1 MLGGVRWAKALPSA
15 LSSVCSLSS
24 FPRGLGAGVVHMV
37 QLIPII
43 PARHTSLKAVT
54 AQFLPLFS
62 TNLSLTFIIAMEAL
76 SPNLLSLI
84 LPAVGCIEEVMQ
96 LREVCKR
103 WKEALGTVPLLVSFE
118 YSRKVGMQPWFLA
131 SNLRYQVVS
140 MSMLRIVFQHC
151 WLRKLDIS
159 YTDVHGEYQR
169 FLAYALSTEEVKCH
183 CTSLEELRLSGMN
196 GMDQLTACKT
206 AELFPTLRTL
216 YVNNVPSAFPA
227 SAFFTA

>member
-1 MLGGVRWAKALPSA
+1 M
-15 LSSVCSLSS
+15 
-24 FPRGLGAGVVHMV
+24 VHMV

-131 SNLRYQVVS
+131 SKLPFKESALGFRTLWTLNVSSLNLRYQVVS

>member
-1 MLGGVRWAKALPSA
+1 M
-15 LSSVCSLSS
+15 
-24 FPRGLGAGVVHMV
+24 VHMV

-131 SNLRYQVVS
+131 SKLPFKASALGFRTLWTLNVSSLNLRYQVVS